1 MKILSVLS
9 ILIVLISCRTK
20 ENSIT
25 DGDIMKTSEK
35 QLVQIVAKIGQ
46 KEEVFESLKIQKVTM
61 SGVKML
67 VDLTYLGNCDTIRFK
82 AIGLEYQSN
91 EINPIRRILL
101 VQPKMKETC
110 IAEKNVTFEIDLT
123 NILINK
129 TIGARN
135 VFILDGWPDR
145 FEYIVK

>member
-1 MKILSVLS
+1 MKILSILS
-9 ILIVLISCRTK
+9 ILIVLVSCRTK
-20 ENSIT
+20 ENAVT
-25 DGDIMKTSEK
+25 DVAVKKSNEK
-35 QLVQIVAKIGQ
+35 QLVKIVAKIGQ
-46 KEEVFESLKIQKVTM
+46 KEEVFETLNIQKVTM
-61 SGVKML
+61 SGSNML
-67 VDLTYLGNCDTIRFK
+67 VDLTYFGNCDTIRFK
-82 AIGLEYQSN
+82 AIGMEYEAN
-91 EINPIRRILL
+91 EINPLRRILL

-129 TIGARN
+129 TVGARN

>member
-1 MKILSVLS
+1 MKILSILS
-9 ILIVLISCRTK
+9 ILIVLISCRTI

-25 DGDIMKTSEK
+25 DGDTKKTSEK

-46 KEEVFESLKIQKVTM
+46 KEEVFETLKIQKVTM

-123 NILINK
+123 QVLINK
-129 TIGARN
+129 TVGARN

>member
-1 MKILSVLS
+1 MKILSILS
-9 ILIVLISCRTK
+9 ILFTLISCRAK
-20 ENSIT
+20 ENAT
-25 DGDIMKTSEK
+25 PDVVVQKTNEK
-35 QLVQIVAKIGQ
+35 QLVKIVAKIGE
-46 KEEVFESLKIQKVTM
+46 KEEVFETLNIQKVTM
-61 SGVKML
+61 VDSKML

-82 AIGLEYQSN
+82 AIGLEYESN

-123 NILINK
+123 QILINK
-129 TIGARN
+129 TVGARN

-145 FEYIVK
+145 FEYMVK

>member
-1 MKILSVLS
+1 MKILSILS
-9 ILIVLISCRTK
+9 FLIVLVSCRTK
-20 ENSIT
+20 ENAVT
-25 DGDIMKTSEK
+25 DVAVKKSNEK
-35 QLVQIVAKIGQ
+35 QLVKIVAKIGQ
-46 KEEVFESLKIQKVTM
+46 KEEVFETLNIQKVTM
-61 SGVKML
+61 SGSNML
-67 VDLTYLGNCDTIRFK
+67 VDLTYFGNCDTIRFK
-82 AIGLEYQSN
+82 AIGMEYEAN
-91 EINPIRRILL
+91 EINPLRRILL

-129 TIGARN
+129 TVGARN

>member
-1 MKILSVLS
+1 MKILSILS
-9 ILIVLISCRTK
+9 ILIVLISCRTI

-25 DGDIMKTSEK
+25 DGDTKKTSEK

-46 KEEVFESLKIQKVTM
+46 KEEVFETLKIQKVTM

-129 TIGARN
+129 TVGARN

>member
-1 MKILSVLS
+1 MKILTIVS
-9 ILIVLISCRTK
+9 ILFILISCRVK
-20 ENSIT
+20 ENATT
-25 DGDIMKTSEK
+25 DVVVKKTNEK
-35 QLVQIVAKIGQ
+35 QLVRIVAKIGE
-46 KEEVFESLKIQKVTM
+46 KEPILETLNIQKVTM
-61 SGVKML
+61 ADSKML
-67 VDLTYLGNCDTIRFK
+67 VDLTYFGNCDTIRFK
-82 AIGLEYQSN
+82 AIGMEYGAN
-91 EINPIRRILL
+91 EINPVRRILL

-135 VFILDGWPDR
+135 VFILDGWPER

>member
-1 MKILSVLS
+1 MKILSIVS
-9 ILIVLISCRTK
+9 ILFILISCRAK
-20 ENSIT
+20 ENAT
-25 DGDIMKTSEK
+25 ADVAVKKTNEK
-35 QLVQIVAKIGQ
+35 QLVKIVAKIGQ
-46 KEEVFESLKIQKVTM
+46 KEEVFETLNIQKVTM
-61 SGVKML
+61 VDSKML

-82 AIGLEYQSN
+82 AIGLEYEAN
-91 EINPIRRILL
+91 EINPVRRILL

-123 NILINK
+123 QILINK
-129 TIGARN
+129 TVGARN

>member
-1 MKILSVLS
+1 
-9 ILIVLISCRTK
+9 
-20 ENSIT
+20 
-25 DGDIMKTSEK
+25 
-35 QLVQIVAKIGQ
+35 
-46 KEEVFESLKIQKVTM
+46 
-61 SGVKML
+61 ML

-82 AIGLEYQSN
+82 AIGLEYASN

-123 NILINK
+123 QILINK

>member
-1 MKILSVLS
+1 MKILSILS

-110 IAEKNVTFEIDLT
+110 IAEKNVTFEIDIT

-129 TIGARN
+129 TVGARN